1 MSLAFCR
8 APRKNAGNR
17 MSKLLDAEEEDEFYK
32 TTYGGFNEES
42 GDDEYKGE
50 LSDTEDEV
58 DSDFDIDEGEEPDSE
73 QEEDGPRRKTRVVTK
88 AYKEP
93 IKVVKP
99 RPKPKKLNELPR
111 RTEKTKTDRHK
122 PPELQEDISK
132 NTNRQRKHERVR
144 CAARRGV
151 SVSDRKSVRQ
161 STTEHTRL
169 TYLRLQERQV
179 APRRRKGTRHERP
192 LTQAE
197 LLAEAKV
204 TAEINL
210 RSLENYERLEAD
222 KKKQVHKKR
231 QCVGPIIRYHSVQ
244 TPLLCEPSL
253 KEENVDVEGLDQDA
267 HLSHACPH
275 TAAAATQPW
284 SETTLTGPPISTS
297 ASSAPP
303 APQGGTRCSRTYIT
317 FSDEDTF
324 QTFFPNIPAPRI
336 PVKEVCPVTHKP
348 AVYRDPVTDIP
359 YASVRAFKII
369 REAYRKYV
377 SAHGLPC
384 TSTTLATEPGAKSLR
399 QKLVIKQV

>member
-1 MSLAFCR
+1 MSLAFSR
-8 APRKNAGNR
+8 APRKNAGSR

-32 TTYGGFNEES
+32 TTYGGFNDES
-42 GDDEYKGE
+42 GDDEYKGD

-73 QEEDGPRRKTRVVTK
+73 QEEDGPRRKSRVVTK

-93 IKVVKP
+93 IKAVKP
-99 RPKPKKLNELPR
+99 KPKPKKLSELPR
-111 RTEKTKTDRHK
+111 RADKTKTDKHK
-122 PPELQEDISK
+122 TFELQEDISK
-132 NTNRQRKHERVR
+132 N
-144 CAARRGV
+144 
-151 SVSDRKSVRQ
+151 RKSVRQ

-231 QCVGPIIRYHSVQ
+231 QCVGPVIRYHSVLM
-244 TPLLCEPSL
+244 PLVSNPFL
-253 KEENVDVEGLDQDA
+253 KEENVDVEGLDQDPQQSHPGTSMSSQSEA
-267 HLSHACPH
+267 PLSG
-275 TAAAATQPW
+275 QP
-284 SETTLTGPPISTS
+284 SSN
-297 ASSAPP
+297 SAPLP
-303 APQGGTRCSRTYIT
+303 PGGARCSRSYIT

-324 QTFFPNIPAPRI
+324 QSFFPKTSAPRV
-336 PVKEVCPVTHKP
+336 PVREVCPVTHKP
-348 AVYRDPVTDIP
+348 ALYRDPITDIP
-359 YASVRAFKII
+359 YANLRAFKII
-369 REAYRKYV
+369 REAYKKYV
-377 SAHGLPC
+377 AAHGLPC
-384 TSTTLATEPGAKSLR
+384 PGATLPAEPTTKSLR
-399 QKLVIKQV
+399 QKIVIKQGM

>member
-8 APRKNAGNR
+8 APRKNAGSR

-32 TTYGGFNEES
+32 TTYGGFNDES
-42 GDDEYKGE
+42 GDDEYKGD

-73 QEEDGPRRKTRVVTK
+73 QEEDGPRRKSRVVTK

-93 IKVVKP
+93 IKAVKP
-99 RPKPKKLNELPR
+99 KPKPKKLSELPR
-111 RTEKTKTDRHK
+111 RVDKIKTEKHKTL
-122 PPELQEDISK
+122 ELQEDISK
-132 NTNRQRKHERVR
+132 N
-144 CAARRGV
+144 
-151 SVSDRKSVRQ
+151 RKSVRQ

-197 LLAEAKV
+197 LLAEAKI

-231 QCVGPIIRYHSVQ
+231 QCVGPVIRYHSVLM
-244 TPLLCEPSL
+244 PLVSDPSF
-253 KEENVDVEGLDQDA
+253 KEENVDVEGLDQDPQQSLPGSGSGA
-267 HLSHACPH
+267 AVLSQSE
-275 TAAAATQPW
+275 ATFSGQPV
-284 SETTLTGPPISTS
+284 SI
-297 ASSAPP
+297 SAPP
-303 APQGGTRCSRTYIT
+303 PPGGSRCSRTYIT

-324 QTFFPNIPAPRI
+324 QSFFPKTSAPRV

-348 AVYRDPVTDIP
+348 ALYRDPITDIP
-359 YASVRAFKII
+359 YANVRAFKII
-369 REAYRKYV
+369 REAYKKYV
-377 SAHGLPC
+377 AAHGLPC
-384 TSTTLATEPGAKSLR
+384 PGTTLPAEPTVKSLR
-399 QKLVIKQV
+399 QKIVIKQGI